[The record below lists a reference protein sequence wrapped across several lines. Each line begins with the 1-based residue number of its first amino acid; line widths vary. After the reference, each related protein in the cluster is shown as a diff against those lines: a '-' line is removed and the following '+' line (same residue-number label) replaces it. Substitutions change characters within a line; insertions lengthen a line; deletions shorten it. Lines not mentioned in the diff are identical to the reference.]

1 MWVTCLLL
9 LQSPNLKLHRFILE
23 EVQQLLRRVVPRDNL
38 LKIIGR
44 VDGVMDFIRRQN
56 LTKVLQII
64 TEGTARETYILA
76 QQLEP
81 DLRCF

>member
-1 MWVTCLLL
+1 M
-9 LQSPNLKLHRFILE
+9 
-23 EVQQLLRRVVPRDNL
+23 QQLLRRVVPRDNL